1 MLETVGLDYCTQT
14 FCTKTIDSLKI
25 INYNKFTNNKLGGE
39 KMKSNIL
46 ITNTD
51 ELRKA
56 RELKGFSH
64 RDMSKFL
71 GAKSSATYYNIE
83 TGKVEPKIG
92 QALRISKLLK
102 EPVTN
107 FFKLKV

>member
-1 MLETVGLDYCTQT
+1 MIKEVLIVNTEE
-14 FCTKTIDSLKI
+14 LK
-25 INYNKFTNNKLGGE
+25 
-39 KMKSNIL
+39 
-46 ITNTD
+46 
-51 ELRKA
+51 KA

-71 GAKSSATYYNIE
+71 GARSSATYYNIE

-92 QALRISKLLK
+92 QALRISKLFK

-107 FFKLKV
+107 FFKLKVQWYCTEVNK

>member
-1 MLETVGLDYCTQT
+1 MNDV
-14 FCTKTIDSLKI
+14 
-25 INYNKFTNNKLGGE
+25 
-39 KMKSNIL
+39 L
-46 ITNTD
+46 ITNTN

-83 TGKVEPKIG
+83 TGKVEPKIAKG
-92 QALRISKLLK
+92 LRISKLLK

-107 FFKLKV
+107 FFKLKVWG

>member
-1 MLETVGLDYCTQT
+1 MIKEVV
-14 FCTKTIDSLKI
+14 
-25 INYNKFTNNKLGGE
+25 
-39 KMKSNIL
+39 
-46 ITNTD
+46 ITNTE
-51 ELRKA
+51 ELKKA
-56 RELKGFSH
+56 RELRGFSH

-71 GAKSSATYYNIE
+71 GAKSPATYYNIE

-107 FFKLKV
+107 FFRIEVQ

>member
-1 MLETVGLDYCTQT
+1 MVKE
-14 FCTKTIDSLKI
+14 
-25 INYNKFTNNKLGGE
+25 KLV
-39 KMKSNIL
+39 
-46 ITNTD
+46 TNTE

-56 RELKGFSH
+56 RNLKGFSL

-83 TGKVEPKIG
+83 TGKTEPKVG
-92 QALRISKLLK
+92 QALRISRLLK

-107 FFKLKV
+107 FFKLEV

>member
-1 MLETVGLDYCTQT
+1 MLKERLIVN
-14 FCTKTIDSLKI
+14 TKA
-25 INYNKFTNNKLGGE
+25 
-39 KMKSNIL
+39 MK
-46 ITNTD
+46 
-51 ELRKA
+51 KA

-92 QALRISKLLK
+92 QALKISKLLK

-107 FFKLKV
+107 FFRLQVQ

>member
-1 MLETVGLDYCTQT
+1 MIKEEIVV
-14 FCTKTIDSLKI
+14 
-25 INYNKFTNNKLGGE
+25 
-39 KMKSNIL
+39 
-46 ITNTD
+46 NTE

-71 GAKSSATYYNIE
+71 GARSPATYYNIE

-92 QALRISKLLK
+92 QVLKISKLFK
-102 EPVTN
+102 EPITN
-107 FFKLKV
+107 FFRLKVQ

>member
-1 MLETVGLDYCTQT
+1 M
-14 FCTKTIDSLKI
+14 
-25 INYNKFTNNKLGGE
+25 NK
-39 KMKSNIL
+39 IL
-46 ITNTD
+46 ITNTKKL
-51 ELRKA
+51 ENRRK
-56 RELKGFSH
+56 LKGFSH

-92 QALRISKLLK
+92 QALKISRLLK

-107 FFKLKV
+107 FFKLKVQK

>member
-1 MLETVGLDYCTQT
+1 MIKE
-14 FCTKTIDSLKI
+14 
-25 INYNKFTNNKLGGE
+25 
-39 KMKSNIL
+39 IL
-46 ITNTD
+46 IVNTD
-51 ELRKA
+51 ELKKA

-71 GAKSSATYYNIE
+71 GAKSPATYYNIE
-83 TGKVEPKIG
+83 TVKVEPKIW

-107 FFKLKV
+107 FFKLKVQC

>member
-1 MLETVGLDYCTQT
+1 MKKDMVIVNTNE
-14 FCTKTIDSLKI
+14 LK
-25 INYNKFTNNKLGGE
+25 
-39 KMKSNIL
+39 
-46 ITNTD
+46 
-51 ELRKA
+51 RA

-71 GAKSSATYYNIE
+71 GARSSATYYNIE

-92 QALRISKLLK
+92 QALRISKLFK

>member
-1 MLETVGLDYCTQT
+1 MLKETLIVNTQE
-14 FCTKTIDSLKI
+14 LK
-25 INYNKFTNNKLGGE
+25 
-39 KMKSNIL
+39 
-46 ITNTD
+46 
-51 ELRKA
+51 KA

-71 GAKSSATYYNIE
+71 GARSSATYYNIE

-102 EPVTN
+102 GPVTN
-107 FFKLKV
+107 FFKLKVWEE

>member
-1 MLETVGLDYCTQT
+1 MLKETIIVNTQ
-14 FCTKTIDSLKI
+14 
-25 INYNKFTNNKLGGE
+25 
-39 KMKSNIL
+39 
-46 ITNTD
+46 

-71 GAKSSATYYNIE
+71 GARSSATYYNIE

>member
-1 MLETVGLDYCTQT
+1 MVKE
-14 FCTKTIDSLKI
+14 
-25 INYNKFTNNKLGGE
+25 
-39 KMKSNIL
+39 IL
-46 ITNTD
+46 ITNTS
-51 ELRKA
+51 ELKKA
-56 RELKGFSH
+56 RELRGFSH

-71 GAKSSATYYNIE
+71 GARSPATYYNIE

-107 FFKLKV
+107 FFKIKVQ